1 MEARSVF
8 FMRRVNQPIYKQV
21 TDVLRERILRGDYP
35 AGTSAPS
42 ESALRQEFQIS
53 STTARRC
60 LNDLEVEGLV
70 YRRQGKGTF
79 VCERRAEHL
88 LKAVGLFYHDP
99 TSLTTTLCNDV
110 LRGIFGQMESGQ
122 SYPELLN
129 SRLPSLSS
137 DVASATAEM
146 LRSRQIRG
154 VVILSPTPVDY
165 FREVLAQGIP
175 VVSASM
181 EYEDERIYGVVP
193 ELSLGIAGLRSRLMA
208 LGHRRL
214 LILRSVYPE
223 PTRGILSSAPPS
235 LPPSG
240 DFRLDYETLAYADNE
255 RLKEILNRYLRMG
268 GGPTVILCYGYELTL
283 QVRHLLQ
290 AAGCRVPQD
299 ISLLFLGVSAGPS
312 SFDQLKV
319 PGDLIGREA
328 VLKLFT
334 LMSGHVPL
342 EKVTRIPVKFVEGE
356 SLGAAPRVRA
366 APKPL

>member
-1 MEARSVF
+1 MK
-8 FMRRVNQPIYKQV
+8 RVNQPIYKQV

-42 ESALRQEFQIS
+42 EWTLRQEFKVS

-79 VCERRAEHL
+79 VCERRTEHL

-99 TSLTTTLCNDV
+99 TSLTTTLCNDI
-110 LRGIFGQMESGQ
+110 LRGIFGQMEGGQ

-181 EYEDERIYGVVP
+181 EYADERIWGVVS
-193 ELSLGIAGLRSRLMA
+193 ELSLGIAGLRTKLMA

-223 PTRGILSSAPPS
+223 PTQGILSSAPPS
-235 LPPSG
+235 LPQSD
-240 DFRLDYETLAYADNE
+240 DFRSDYETLAYADNE
-255 RLKEILNRYLRMG
+255 KLREILNRYLRMDK

-299 ISLLFLGVSAGPS
+299 ISLMFLGVSAGPS

-328 VLKLFT
+328 ILRLFT
-334 LMSGHVPL
+334 LMSGHIPL
-342 EKVTRIPVKFVEGE
+342 ERVTRIPVKFVEGE
-356 SLGAAPRVRA
+356 SLGPVCESPILRR
-366 APKPL
+366 KI